1 MKRMNNFAT
10 QRPDG
15 QPPNLVQILQ
25 AALQQEQAAWS
36 FYTAAVAAYGGQ
48 PPLQMLLDSC
58 IERITALGNLC
69 LQYGIPRPALR
80 APTPE
85 PLTTG
90 WRESLER
97 AMQGTIS
104 SLGIY
109 QQLIALTAAPAARR
123 QLERLQ
129 TELLTRNLPALQKA
143 WQAAVDRERLH
154 AAQGI
159 DPSQAHVSHGIV
171 GDTMEALFGLLTRQG
186 GVLGLAGTVLR
197 AAHPMLLAGAA
208 IGSLAVQGGRHAHTL
223 RHSLASHT
231 SDSPSAQEDCCPPS
245 PHAPAASEQATW
257 HCSQDQEN

>member
-1 MKRMNNFAT
+1 MNNFAT
-10 QRPDG
+10 QRPDR
-15 QPPNLVQILQ
+15 QSPNLVQILQ

-48 PPLQMLLDSC
+48 PPLQMLLDSSVQ
-58 IERITALGNLC
+58 RITVLGNLC
-69 LQYGIPRPALR
+69 LQHGIPRPALR

-85 PLTTG
+85 PLTSG

-104 SLGIY
+104 SLGTY
-109 QQLIALTAAPAARR
+109 QQLIALTAAPALRR

-129 TELLTRNLPALQKA
+129 TELLTRNLPALQRA

-186 GVLGLAGTVLR
+186 GVLGLAGTLLR

-208 IGSLAVQGGRHAHTL
+208 IGSLAVQGSRHAHTL
-223 RHSLASHT
+223 RYSVTPHASGFT
-231 SDSPSAQEDCCPPS
+231 TEREGFFPPS
-245 PHAPAASEQATW
+245 SHASEQATW
-257 HCSQDQEN
+257 RCPQDQEN